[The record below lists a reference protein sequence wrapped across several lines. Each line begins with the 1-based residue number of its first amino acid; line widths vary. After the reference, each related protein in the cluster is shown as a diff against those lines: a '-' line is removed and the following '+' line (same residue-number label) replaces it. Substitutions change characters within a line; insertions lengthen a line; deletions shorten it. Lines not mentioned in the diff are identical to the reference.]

1 MKTKLIFILA
11 LSFVCGISFS
21 QDKIYKKGGEMIKAK
36 VTEIGTG
43 EVKYT
48 LFNKTGGPV
57 YVIDKSKIEKIEFE
71 DGHTETYLNNLK
83 DPELYKDQKKNAL
96 KVNFLSPLLGYTQFS
111 FERSLKPGRS
121 FELSLGIIGLGKNY
135 QMDYY
140 TNTGQL
146 TEYNRSAKGVSIGG
160 GYKFSKLPDYINKDI
175 KFSHILQGSYAKPNF
190 YFGAYGENIL
200 DEKTGQVVEDRVTT
214 VYGALMLE
222 LGRQWVFSESMV
234 LDVYF
239 GLGYVMDNVKEE
251 DNYLTGI
258 SNEYLG
264 HHFNVVR
271 TGPSPGFGLNGGI
284 KLGFLLK

>member
-1 MKTKLIFILA
+1 MKTRLIFILA
-11 LSFVCGISFS
+11 LSFVCSVSFS

-111 FERSLKPGRS
+111 FERSIKPGRS

-140 TNTGQL
+140 TSTGQF

-190 YFGAYGENIL
+190 YFGTYGENIL
-200 DEKTGQVVEDRVTT
+200 DEKTGQAVEERVTT
-214 VYGALMLE
+214 VYGALMIE

-239 GLGYVMDNVKEE
+239 GVGYVMDNVKEE
-251 DNYLTGI
+251 NDYLTGI

-271 TGPSPGFGLNGGI
+271 TGPSPGFGVNGGI

>member
-1 MKTKLIFILA
+1 MKTRLIFILA
-11 LSFVCGISFS
+11 LSFVCGVSFS

-111 FERSLKPGRS
+111 FERSIKPGRS
-121 FELSLGIIGLGKNY
+121 FELSVGIIGLGKNY

-140 TNTGQL
+140 TSTGQF
-146 TEYNRSAKGVSIGG
+146 TEYNRSAKGMSIGG

-251 DNYLTGI
+251 NDYLTGI

-264 HHFNVVR
+264 HHFNVIR